1 MANTPGENN
10 LVERIIKDNFL
21 GDYTDRFLPTIMGG
35 KGTAESPFTNMTGPE
50 GPIPMTKEQTK
61 LEQIKLQGTA
71 QENRDKLIHP
81 ESFKQM
87 MGIFRPDQAIPFQP
101 RPETATGPFSN
112 SPEGQAI
119 MGERAVQIPHVSTGF
134 RPPTGGGTLEEI
146 FGSPYFARGGN
157 VINKKAGPGGSF
169 EAKPVPT
176 GGWDWR
182 GELANQG
189 TWSVGPDR
197 WFSGGKEIYPE
208 MTPMGPALPPGT
220 KSGDELA
227 RERIFRE
234 TGGSAIPMSALGG
247 APVQTGRVGETPA
260 FEIPGDIKSALE
272 GIQRILMAP
281 SPSQDVWSPGG
292 NIRFPGGYGK
302 AQKDTLAHLAG
313 TLVGYQTK
321 MAEIG
326 AEKPYREA
334 MADYYRRKAG
344 VEEAALPA
352 EFFEKMARGRGYL
365 AEAERPHAFPPNSAV
380 YQGAELLGYVP
391 EKPEAIHPIIRD
403 VINKSMMVDPT
414 TGQQTGFDIRGARQ
428 KIGFMVP
435 WLKAQGITVPK
446 ESYKMTKPEFMAEQK
461 AFMSRLPKK
470 DRSKYTPQYTEQLW
484 SEYWGKD

>member
-1 MANTPGENN
+1 MAS
-10 LVERIIKDNFL
+10 I
-21 GDYTDRFLPTIMGG
+21 
-35 KGTAESPFTNMTGPE
+35 SP
-50 GPIPMTKEQTK
+50 
-61 LEQIKLQGTA
+61 
-71 QENRDKLIHP
+71 D
-81 ESFKQM
+81 
-87 MGIFRPDQAIPFQP
+87 
-101 RPETATGPFSN
+101 
-112 SPEGQAI
+112 
-119 MGERAVQIPHVSTGF
+119 
-134 RPPTGGGTLEEI
+134 
-146 FGSPYFARGGN
+146 FARGGG
-157 VINKKAGPGGSF
+157 VIDMEPGPGGAF

-197 WFSGGKEIYPE
+197 WFSGGKEIYPG

-234 TGGSAIPMSALGG
+234 AGGSAIPMSAFGET
-247 APVQTGRVGETPA
+247 PVQAGRVGETPA
-260 FEIPGDIKSALE
+260 FEIPGEIKSALA
-272 GIQRILMAP
+272 GIQKILMEPSGAIY
-281 SPSQDVWSPGG
+281 SPSGRQVFAGG
-292 NIRFPGGYGK
+292 FRPQQK
-302 AQKDTLAHLAG
+302 AALADYAG
-313 TLVGYQTK
+313 TLEKLTSAGAGFQTK

-380 YQGAELLGYVP
+380 YQGAKLLGYVP

-428 KIGFMVP
+428 KIGFMAP